1 MPSLKERRR
10 LPRYRLHLNA
20 TIHTSTYYLNGTIF
34 DISVEG
40 VRLETYL
47 PIEPE
52 TPVSI
57 YFKAQK
63 EVVFKGMV
71 LWVIGYRKKGHD
83 IYQLGVEVD
92 DMALAG
98 IKVKG
103 FDFKNDLIQEILTAI
118 EKKSK
123 RLD

>member
-1 MPSLKERRR
+1 MPSLEERRR
-10 LPRYRLHLNA
+10 LPRYHLHLNA
-20 TIHTSTYYLNGTIF
+20 KIHTSAYYLNGTIF

-40 VRLETYL
+40 IRMETFL

-52 TPVSI
+52 TRVSI

-83 IYQLGVEVD
+83 IYQIGIEVD

-98 IKVKG
+98 IKVVG

-123 RLD
+123 SLD